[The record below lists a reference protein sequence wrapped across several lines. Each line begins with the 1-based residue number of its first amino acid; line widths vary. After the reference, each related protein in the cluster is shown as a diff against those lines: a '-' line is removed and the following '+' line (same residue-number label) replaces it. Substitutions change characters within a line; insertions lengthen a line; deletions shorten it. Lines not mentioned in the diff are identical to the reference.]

1 MRLLF
6 ITVQRSA
13 FVRSRRLRCPSYGI
27 PPVTTAAE
35 RGLLPNELEH
45 THVPV
50 YLVRE
55 YFWLSRCESSLSN
68 ERYPPKPK
76 TCWHFALF
84 CFCPHTRPAKTRS
97 QQTGSSINPQIPSES
112 NVHAVFENVPLP
124 SLLRKGFLLFLFFRH
139 IWVLYF
145 LGYLGLKEIPHF
157 QRKKKKKN
165 IREKLGSATLN
176 TCKISGSISQQRR
189 GHLDFCAVKCKITA
203 WHRNYLVL
211 VYIRF
216 RALNLT

>member
-124 SLLRKGFLLFLFFRH
+124 SLLRKGFLLFLFFRQIFGFCIFWD
-139 IWVLYF
+139 IWVSSDPKF
-145 LGYLGLKEIPHF
+145 PAKKN
-157 QRKKKKKN
+157 RKKTSVKS
-165 IREKLGSATLN
+165 SA
-176 TCKISGSISQQRR
+176 GA
-189 GHLDFCAVKCKITA
+189 H
-203 WHRNYLVL
+203 
-211 VYIRF
+211 
-216 RALNLT
+216 